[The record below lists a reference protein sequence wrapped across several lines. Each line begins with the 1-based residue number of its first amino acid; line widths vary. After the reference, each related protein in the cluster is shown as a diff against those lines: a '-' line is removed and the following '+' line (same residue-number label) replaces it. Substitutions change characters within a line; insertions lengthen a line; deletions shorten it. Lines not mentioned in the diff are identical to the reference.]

1 MQIIIVG
8 CGHMGGAM
16 LEGWLASHLIS
27 DDDTHV
33 IAPNLP
39 LKNLG
44 DYSKTVTFAQHH
56 ISEIASL
63 AQDERF
69 TADSTMIVMAVRPQI
84 MKEVLPNYQAFADKN
99 IPFITVAAGLPEAFY
114 RTILGNNTAIIRV
127 MPNMP
132 TSIGR
137 GMNAICYNQHCSQ
150 TVKETT
156 EKLMRPL
163 GEIDILNSESEMDA
177 FTALA
182 GSGPAYLF
190 ALVKA
195 MSDAAVTLGFEQ
207 KRAQKLALQ
216 TVLGASEYMN
226 ECGLSAEQLIDKI
239 ALAGG
244 TTEAALAQLNNNN
257 SHNNNLGD
265 LMKNALTAAKT
276 RSAQMGRD
284 MA

>member
-16 LEGWLASHLIS
+16 LEGWLASHLITG
-27 DDDTHV
+27 DDTHV

-44 DYSKTVTFAQHH
+44 DYSKTVNFSQHH
-56 ISEIASL
+56 TTEIASL
-63 AQDERF
+63 AQDDRF
-69 TADSTMIVMAVRPQI
+69 NADNTMIVMAVRPQI
-84 MKEVLPNYQAFADKN
+84 MKTVLPDYQAFAAKN
-99 IPFITVAAGLPEAFY
+99 IPFITVAAGLPEEFY
-114 RTILGNNTAIIRV
+114 RKILGEKTPIIRV

-137 GMNAICYNQHCSQ
+137 GMNAICYNQHCSDDM
-150 TVKETT
+150 KATT
-156 EKLMRPL
+156 EKLMSPL

-195 MSDAAVTLGFEQ
+195 MKDAAVTLGFEQ
-207 KRAQKLALQ
+207 SRAQRLALQ

-226 ECGLSAEQLIDKI
+226 DCGLSAEQLIAKI
-239 ALAGG
+239 ALPNG
-244 TTEAALAQLNNNN
+244 TTEAALAQLNTDDG
-257 SHNNNLGD
+257 NNNLGD
-265 LMKNALTAAKT
+265 LMQKALTAAKN

-284 MA
+284 MS

>member
-27 DDDTHV
+27 GDDAHV

-44 DYSKTVTFAQHH
+44 DYSKTVSFAQHH
-56 ISEIASL
+56 TSEIASL
-63 AQDERF
+63 AQDDRF
-69 TADSTMIVMAVRPQI
+69 TAANTMIVMAVIPQI
-84 MKEVLPNYQAFADKN
+84 MKTVLPDYQAFADKN
-99 IPFITVAAGLPEAFY
+99 ISFITVAAGLPEAFY
-114 RTILGNNTAIIRV
+114 RNILGNNTAIIRV

-137 GMNAICYNQHCSQ
+137 GMNAICYNQHCSENIKA
-150 TVKETT
+150 TV

-195 MSDAAVTLGFEQ
+195 MSDAAVTLGFEKQ
-207 KRAQKLALQ
+207 RAQKLALQ

-226 ECGLSAEQLIDKI
+226 ECGLSAEQLMAKI
-239 ALAGG
+239 ALPNG

-257 SHNNNLGD
+257 GNNNSLDD
-265 LMKNALTAAKT
+265 LMKNALTAAKN
-276 RSAQMGRD
+276 RSAQMGKD
-284 MA
+284 MS

>member
-16 LEGWLASHLIS
+16 LEGWLASHILAGEDAHI
-27 DDDTHV
+27 V
-33 IAPNLP
+33 APNFP

-44 DYSKTVTFAQHH
+44 DYSKTINFAQHH
-56 ISEIASL
+56 TSEIASL
-63 AQDERF
+63 TKDNRF
-69 TADSTMIVMAVRPQI
+69 TSDNTMIVVAVIPQI
-84 MKEVLPNYQAFADKN
+84 MKDVLPNYQAFADKN
-99 IPFITVAAGLPEAFY
+99 IPFMTVAAGLPEAFY
-114 RTILGNNTAIIRV
+114 RNILGEKTPIIRV

-137 GMNAICYNQHCSQ
+137 GMNAICYNQYCYQ

-163 GEIDILNSESEMDA
+163 GEIDILQSESEMDA

-195 MSDAAVTLGFEQ
+195 MSDAGVALGFEQ
-207 KRAQKLALQ
+207 QRAQRLALQ

-226 ECGLSAEQLIDKI
+226 ECGLSAEQLMAKI

-244 TTEAALAQLNNNN
+244 TTEAALAQLNNDNA
-257 SHNNNLGD
+257 LGD
-265 LMKNALTAAKT
+265 LMKNALKAAKN
-276 RSAQMGRD
+276 RSAQMGKD
-284 MA
+284 MS

>member
-16 LEGWLASHLIS
+16 LEGWLASHLVS
-27 DDDTHV
+27 GDDTYV

-44 DYSKTVTFAQHH
+44 DYSKTITFAQHH
-56 ISEIASL
+56 TSEIIAL
-63 AQDERF
+63 AQDDKF
-69 TADSTMIVMAVRPQI
+69 NADNTMIVMAVRPQI
-84 MKEVLPNYQAFADKN
+84 MKDVLPNYQAFASKN
-99 IPFITVAAGLPEAFY
+99 IPFMTVAAGLPEVFY
-114 RTILGNNTAIIRV
+114 RNILGENTAIIRV

-137 GMNAICYNQHCSQ
+137 GMNAICYNQHCSDAI
-150 TVKETT
+150 KETT

-163 GEIDILNSESEMDA
+163 GEIDILQSESEMDA

-195 MSDAAVTLGFEQ
+195 MKDAAVKLGFEQ
-207 KRAQKLALQ
+207 TRAQRLALQ

-226 ECGLSAEQLIDKI
+226 ECGLSAEQLIAKI
-239 ALAGG
+239 ALPNG
-244 TTEAALAQLNNNN
+244 TTEAALAQLNA
-257 SHNNNLGD
+257 NNNLGD
-265 LMKNALTAAKT
+265 LMQKALTAAKD

-284 MA
+284 MV